1 MRKSLPVL
9 LVLCLLAGL
18 ALNLYASGQQKER
31 ELRTE
36 TVKMKYIKAKQAW
49 DILKGYETGYGRIT
63 WNDELNILTI
73 RELPEVVDKM
83 LSIIK
88 EIDSK
93 PADLMFTV
101 DLILGSMT
109 PEAVPKSIKSS
120 LDIPDKGLESDPVIR
135 ELKKVLGYKYYS
147 KIDTAFIRV
156 QDGGQSQQMIGGPGF
171 DFRLELNPDF
181 VKDEKED
188 SIQLRRLHLGR
199 YVWSQGKRQY
209 SGLIET
215 PLSLK
220 IGERTVVGVSK
231 LDGGENALI
240 LIISGKA
247 IK

>member
-1 MRKSLPVL
+1 MRKSFTVL
-9 LVLCLLAGL
+9 FVLCFLAGM
-18 ALNLYASGQQKER
+18 ALNLYPSDQQKER
-31 ELRTE
+31 ELKTE
-36 TVKMKYIKAKQAW
+36 TVKLKYILAKQAG
-49 DILKGYETGYGRIT
+49 DILRGYETGYGRIT
-63 WNDELNILTI
+63 WNDELNIITI

-109 PEAVPKSIKSS
+109 PEAVPKSIKASR
-120 LDIPDKGLESDPVIR
+120 DVPDKELESDPVIR

-147 KIDTAFIRV
+147 KIDTVFIRV
-156 QDGGQSQQMIGGPGF
+156 QDGGQSQQTVGGPGF
-171 DFRLELNPDF
+171 DFELRLNPNY

-188 SIQLRRLHLGR
+188 SIQLRRLLLGR
-199 YVWSQGKRQY
+199 YVWSQGKRYY
-209 SGLIET
+209 SELIET